1 MSGDTQHKIVPV
13 VLCGGGGERLW
24 PLSRTSLA
32 KQLIRLHENQSL
44 FELTLDRLAASLGE
58 DIVPIVL
65 TGEGDRFVVAEQVR
79 TRLGHPGRIVLEPM
93 RRDTA
98 AAVALAV
105 AVAAKDDPRALL
117 LVCPAD
123 HLIEDA
129 EGFGRVVAEAAPVA
143 AAGRVVTFG
152 IEPTEPA
159 TGYGYI
165 RAGAP
170 ITGTAALDVDRFV
183 EKPNLERAEAMLAE
197 GGHFWNSGIFLFRA
211 DVMRDALATHYS
223 EGLSAVEK
231 AARAP
236 IADLEF
242 WRIDEAAFGA
252 APKTSIDYAVIEK
265 IDNVAVVP
273 ARFDWND
280 VGSWVALATTFK
292 GDGNGNASRGPVVMV
307 ETTDTVVYTDPR
319 MVTATLG
326 VDGLVVAATPD
337 AVLVAPKSRSQ
348 DIRKVVAE
356 LRRAKRKEADEHPEV
371 FRPWG
376 SYQGLVAGDR
386 YQVKK
391 IRVKPGGQLSLQ
403 RHNHRAEHW
412 IVVRGTAQVTVGEA
426 VKMVTENESVYI
438 PIGANHRLENPGKI
452 DLELIE
458 VQTGSYLGE
467 DDIVRLSD
475 VYNRTPAE

>member
-1 MSGDTQHKIVPV
+1 MAASENHRIVPV

-44 FELTLDRLAASLGE
+44 FELTIDRLAASLGN

-65 TGEGDRFVVAEQVR
+65 TGAGDRFVVAEQMR
-79 TRLGHPGRIVLEPM
+79 ARLGNPGKIVLEPM

-105 AVAAKDDPRALL
+105 TIAMQDDPTALL

-129 EGFGRVVAEAAPVA
+129 AAFGRVVADAAPVA
-143 AAGRVVTFG
+143 EAGRIVTFG
-152 IEPTEPA
+152 VEPTEPA

-170 ITGTAALDVDRFV
+170 IEGTAALTVDRFV
-183 EKPNLERAEAMLAE
+183 EKPDRVRAEAMIAS
-197 GGHFWNSGIFLFRA
+197 GGHFWNAGIFLFRA
-211 DVMRDALATHYS
+211 DVMHAALSTHFA
-223 EGLSAVEK
+223 EGLAAVEE
-231 AARAP
+231 AAREP
-236 IADLEF
+236 VPDLEF
-242 WRIDEAAFGA
+242 WRIDETAFGA
-252 APKTSIDYAVIEK
+252 APKISVDYAVIEK
-265 IDNVAVVP
+265 ADNVAVVP

-280 VGSWVALATTFK
+280 VGSWVALSTTFRA
-292 GDGNGNASRGPVVMV
+292 DSAGNAMRGPSVLV
-307 ETTDTVVYTDPR
+307 ETRDTIVYSDPR
-319 MVTATLG
+319 MVTATFG
-326 VDGLVVAATPD
+326 VEGLVVAATPD
-337 AVLVAPKSRSQ
+337 AVLVAPKARAQ
-348 DIRKVVAE
+348 EIRKVVAE
-356 LRRAKRKEADEHPEV
+356 LRQAKRKEADLHPEV

-376 SYQGLVAGDR
+376 SYHGLVEGDR

-391 IRVKPGGQLSLQ
+391 IRVKPGGRLSLQ

-412 IVVRGTAQVTVGEA
+412 IVVRGTAEVTIGEE

-438 PIGANHRLENPGKI
+438 PIGTNHRLENPGKI

-467 DDIVRLSD
+467 DDIIRISD
-475 VYNRTPAE
+475 DYNRTPAE